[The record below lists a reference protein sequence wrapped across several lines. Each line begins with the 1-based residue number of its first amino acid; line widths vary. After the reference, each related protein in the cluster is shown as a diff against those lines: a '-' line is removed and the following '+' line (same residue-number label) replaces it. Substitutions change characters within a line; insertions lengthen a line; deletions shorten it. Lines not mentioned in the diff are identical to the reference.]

1 MSVTILMAAA
11 CIPSVAL
18 LAYIYH
24 KDRTEKEP
32 FSLLV
37 KLFCLGALSC
47 LPAVILEMILPAFN
61 AFPEGSIA
69 YLVVEN
75 FLVVGLAE
83 EASKFLMLYLVTR
96 RNKNFNCLFDG
107 VLYAVVVSLGF
118 ATLENILYVTQFGMG
133 NAVMRA
139 ITAVPGHMF
148 DGVLMGYFYTFWHLY
163 ANCEIVEKHYA
174 QMGLIDRIVQPQTKP
189 GTYLA
194 LTLIVPIAAHG
205 TYDFLCSLESL
216 LGVLL
221 FWAFLIFLYIF
232 CFRKIALLSK
242 NDQHQENIIAAI
254 LNQRYP
260 YLYPR
265 IRQAMQ
271 RQQMQYNPYTQ
282 VTYSPYSSQNNYS
295 YQYRQAPQQPVAPYG
310 APQYPSDNGYHTPRY

>member
-1 MSVTILMAAA
+1 MGVTILLAAA
-11 CIPSVAL
+11 CIPSVVL
-18 LAYIYH
+18 LIYIYN
-24 KDRTEKEP
+24 KDKTEKEP

-47 LPAVILEMILPAFN
+47 LPAVVLESILPMFN
-61 AFPEGSIA
+61 LFPEDSIA
-69 YLVVEN
+69 YLFVEN
-75 FLVVGLAE
+75 YFVVGLAE
-83 EASKFLMLYLVTR
+83 EASKFLMLYLATR
-96 RNKNFNCLFDG
+96 RDKNFNCLFDG

-118 ATLENILYVTQFGMG
+118 ATLENVLYVMQYGMG
-133 NAVMRA
+133 NAIMRA

-163 ANCEIVEKHYA
+163 ANCELVERKYA
-174 QMGLIDRIVQPQTKP
+174 QMGLIDRIIPPKTKP

-205 TYDFLCSLESL
+205 TYDFLVSLES
-216 LGVLL
+216 VMAALL

-242 NDQHQENIIAAI
+242 NDQHQENMIAAL

-271 RQQMQYNPYTQ
+271 MQQMQYNPYTYAS
-282 VTYSPYSSQNNYS
+282 YSPYSVQNNYS
-295 YQYRQAPQQPVAPYG
+295 YHYQQYPQRPTVPHSAPQQTYSNSFNT
-310 APQYPSDNGYHTPRY
+310 PQ